1 MQKNPQLD
9 EILAFTTAAS
19 ERSFAGAARKLGIDP
34 SLLSRRIR
42 RLEENLGVRM
52 FMRTTRKITL
62 TEAGER
68 YLSRV
73 AELMGQLEAAGLEAA
88 ELASTPRGILRV
100 SLPLSFGQM
109 VVAPMI
115 SDFVRSYPNIQLD
128 LSFTNRRVDLVAE
141 GFDLAVRMGEARDSS
156 LTMHK
161 IGTYKEILVAAPSYL
176 DAHGEPVVLQDLG
189 HHCCL
194 NFVGNAHW
202 PDWHLSNGSDVVR
215 MRPQGP
221 IHRIIRK
228 FLLQRR

>member
-1 MQKNPQLD
+1 KNPQLD

-73 AELMGQLEAAGLEAA
+73 GELIGQLEAAGLEAA
-88 ELASTPRGILRV
+88 ELAATPQGILRV

-115 SDFVRSYPNIQLD
+115 SDFVR
-128 LSFTNRRVDLVAE
+128 
-141 GFDLAVRMGEARDSS
+141 
-156 LTMHK
+156 
-161 IGTYKEILVAAPSYL
+161 
-176 DAHGEPVVLQDLG
+176 
-189 HHCCL
+189 
-194 NFVGNAHW
+194 
-202 PDWHLSNGSDVVR
+202 
-215 MRPQGP
+215 
-221 IHRIIRK
+221 
-228 FLLQRR
+228 